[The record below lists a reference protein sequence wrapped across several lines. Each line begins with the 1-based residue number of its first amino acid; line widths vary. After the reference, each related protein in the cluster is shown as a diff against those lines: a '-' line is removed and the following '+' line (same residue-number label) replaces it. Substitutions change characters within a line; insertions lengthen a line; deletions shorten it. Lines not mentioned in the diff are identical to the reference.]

1 MKKSIL
7 FLAALLLALPF
18 PAAAGVPV
26 RKSRKQLERENT
38 QLRQRLEA
46 LQNELDWIRKDAQER
61 DSLNITLERLYE
73 EDENEAAAIIEEED
87 DYFDSPSEGST
98 AATQRT
104 TAHRRAVD
112 TRDYSG
118 NMTDSLLS
126 LWYLHRRARQ
136 NQQGSS
142 YNMDSVH
149 FSSEVPDKVMIER
162 LQRMNSFIQLPYN
175 ETVKNYMILYSEK
188 MPRKMAEMMG
198 LSDSC

>member
-7 FLAALLLALPF
+7 FLAAILLALPF

-38 QLRQRLEA
+38 QLRQRLES

-61 DSLNITLERLYE
+61 DSLNVTLERLYE
-73 EDENEAAAIIEEED
+73 EDENEAAAIIEEV
-87 DYFDSPSEGST
+87 DYFDHPAEGNAAST
-98 AATQRT
+98 YRS
-104 TAHRRAVD
+104 HRRAVD

-118 NMTDSLLS
+118 NTTDSLLS

-162 LQRMNSFIQLPYN
+162 LQRMNSFIQLP
-175 ETVKNYMILYSEK
+175 
-188 MPRKMAEMMG
+188 
-198 LSDSC
+198 